1 MDSQFQK
8 NTTIS
13 FGIWPIVKM
22 QLRSF
27 TNLSELLLAKNPK
40 FILGQILLKQ
50 TFILQ
55 LNNNFVLKSHHNL
68 QHFCSNI
75 GWGVSFFFISLPRS
89 DILGTSLTCTRH
101 EDLRQ
106 TEHTHSS

>member
-50 TFILQ
+50 TT
-55 LNNNFVLKSHHNL
+55 VTYVERSRKSKNY
-68 QHFCSNI
+68 FPI
-75 GWGVSFFFISLPRS
+75 YF
-89 DILGTSLTCTRH
+89 TCTITKVK
-101 EDLRQ
+101 L
-106 TEHTHSS
+106 

>member
-1 MDSQFQK
+1 MESQFQK

-50 TFILQ
+50 TIVMQ
-55 LNNNFVLKSHHNL
+55 KETENKKKKNFPIY
-68 QHFCSNI
+68 F
-75 GWGVSFFFISLPRS
+75 
-89 DILGTSLTCTRH
+89 TCTTNKVK
-101 EDLRQ
+101 L
-106 TEHTHSS
+106 